1 MIRDIVDFYI
11 SVRLN
16 KKITIGRSG
25 MVDISNLDS
34 KEISPEVYEMVEH
47 LRNQRMNMT
56 ASRNCSLVGL
66 CSILYYLLEWVGLGL
81 EISF

>member
-1 MIRDIVDFYI
+1 M
-11 SVRLN
+11 RLN

-47 LRNQRMNMT
+47 LRNQSPLKLTVKVNGNQPIGNGQT
-56 ASRNCSLVGL
+56 IQIVSQCKSD
-66 CSILYYLLEWVGLGL
+66 
-81 EISF
+81 